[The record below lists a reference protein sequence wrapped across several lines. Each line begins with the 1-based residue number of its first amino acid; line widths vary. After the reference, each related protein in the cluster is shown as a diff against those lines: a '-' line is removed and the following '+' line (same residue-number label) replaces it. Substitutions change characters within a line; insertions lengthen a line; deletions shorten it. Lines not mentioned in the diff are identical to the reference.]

1 MSSATRARRR
11 NGRQQQQQPSAAP
24 QYAGNA
30 GQNGTAPGNRENG
43 GRGSAARPAGPV
55 APRLRQQAGTIG
67 GVRVQQLAIIELAA
81 ALVLV
86 GWSIHPAA
94 LTAAIVIAAILVI
107 FALGRRRRIP
117 LPEWIT
123 TVRAMKRR
131 GKESAAAL
139 AATQGVD
146 PAIAPVVECEPA
158 LRTYEFT
165 TESDQ
170 RAIGFVGDGTFLTA
184 IVQVDARDEPLRPQR
199 GSHMLPLEV
208 LHTALDIEDIH
219 LESVQFVQYTQPAPA
234 PHLPEQAVAAR
245 SYAPLQAQSQT
256 PGLQLTWIALKL
268 DPELCAEAI
277 EARGGGVEGAERSL
291 LRAADQLVSR
301 LTAHGVRAKVLAE
314 REVVAA
320 IGTAV
325 CVSPRAANGAMGRD
339 GRAARRTQETTRAM
353 RCDDRWHS
361 TYWISR
367 WPQLGEGGA
376 PLAAVTQLLTST
388 RAMASTFALTATHG
402 GGRAPAISGYIRLS
416 TRSENELSAAQSEL
430 ERRSGSVKVG
440 LVRLDREQLP
450 GLLATL
456 PLGGTR

>member
-43 GRGSAARPAGPV
+43 GRRSAARPAGPV

-94 LTAAIVIAAILVI
+94 LTAAIVIAAVLVI

-131 GKESAAAL
+131 GKESISAL

-184 IVQVDARDEPLRPQR
+184 LVQVDARDEPLRPER

-245 SYAPLQAQSQT
+245 SYAPLQAQAQT
-256 PGLQLTWIALKL
+256 PALQLTWIALKL
-268 DPELCAEAI
+268 DPELCSEAI
-277 EARGGGVEGAERSL
+277 DARGGGMEGAKRSL

-301 LTAHGVRAKVLAE
+301 LTAHGVRARVLAE

-361 TYWISR
+361 TYWIGR
-367 WPQLGEGGA
+367 WPQLGQGGA
-376 PLAAVTQLLTST
+376 PLAAITQLLTST

-402 GGRAPAISGYIRLS
+402 SGRAPAISGYVRLS
-416 TRSENELSAAQSEL
+416 TRSENELTSAQSEL

>member
-1 MSSATRARRR
+1 M
-11 NGRQQQQQPSAAP
+11 
-24 QYAGNA
+24 
-30 GQNGTAPGNRENG
+30 
-43 GRGSAARPAGPV
+43 

-86 GWSIHPAA
+86 GLAIHHPVAVTVAA
-94 LTAAIVIAAILVI
+94 VIAVVLVV
-107 FALGRRRRIP
+107 FALGRRRKIP

-123 TVRAMKRR
+123 TVRAMKQRSKNS
-131 GKESAAAL
+131 GAAL

-146 PAIAPVVECEPA
+146 PALAPVVECEPA
-158 LRTYEFT
+158 LRTFEYT

-256 PGLQLTWIALKL
+256 PGVQLTWIALKL
-268 DPELCAEAI
+268 DPELCSEAI
-277 EARGGGVEGAERSL
+277 EARGGGLEGAKRSL

-301 LTAHGVRAKVLAE
+301 LTAHGVRARVLNE
-314 REVVAA
+314 REVVAS

-339 GRAARRTQETTRAM
+339 GRAGRRTQETTRAM

-361 TYWISR
+361 TYWIGR
-367 WPQLGEGGA
+367 WPQLGQGGA
-376 PLAAVTQLLTST
+376 PLAAITQLLTST

-402 GGRAPAISGYIRLS
+402 GGRAPAISGYVRLS
-416 TRSENELSAAQSEL
+416 TRSENELSAAQDEL

>member
-11 NGRQQQQQPSAAP
+11 NGRQQQQQPSAAS
-24 QYAGNA
+24 QNAGNA
-30 GQNGTAPGNRENG
+30 GQNGTAGGNRENG
-43 GRGSAARPAGPV
+43 GRGSATRPAGPV

-94 LTAAIVIAAILVI
+94 LTAAIVVAAVLVV
-107 FALGRRRRIP
+107 FALGRRRKIP

-131 GKESAAAL
+131 GKNSSSAL

-146 PAIAPVVECEPA
+146 PALAPVVECEPA
-158 LRTYEFT
+158 LRTYEYT

-256 PGLQLTWIALKL
+256 PALQLTWIALKL
-268 DPELCAEAI
+268 DPELCSEAI
-277 EARGGGVEGAERSL
+277 EARGGGMEGAKRSL

-301 LTAHGVRAKVLAE
+301 LTSHGVRARVLAE

-325 CVSPRAANGAMGRD
+325 CVSPRAASGAMGRD

-353 RCDDRWHS
+353 RCDDRWHT
-361 TYWISR
+361 TYWIGR

-376 PLAAVTQLLTST
+376 PLAAITQLLTST

-402 GGRAPAISGYIRLS
+402 GGRAPAISGYVRLS
-416 TRSENELSAAQSEL
+416 TRSENELSSAQSEL
-430 ERRSGSVKVG
+430 EQRSGSAKVG

>member
-1 MSSATRARRR
+1 M
-11 NGRQQQQQPSAAP
+11 
-24 QYAGNA
+24 
-30 GQNGTAPGNRENG
+30 
-43 GRGSAARPAGPV
+43 

-131 GKESAAAL
+131 GKESTSAL

-184 IVQVDARDEPLRPQR
+184 LVQVDARDEPLRPER

-245 SYAPLQAQSQT
+245 SYAPLQAQAQT
-256 PGLQLTWIALKL
+256 PALQLTWIALKL
-268 DPELCAEAI
+268 DPELCSEAI
-277 EARGGGVEGAERSL
+277 EARGGGMEGAKRSL

-301 LTAHGVRAKVLAE
+301 LTAHGVRARVLAE

-361 TYWISR
+361 TYWIGR
-367 WPQLGEGGA
+367 WPQLGQGGA

-402 GGRAPAISGYIRLS
+402 SGRAPAISGYVRLS
-416 TRSENELSAAQSEL
+416 TRSENELTSAQSEL

>member
-1 MSSATRARRR
+1 M
-11 NGRQQQQQPSAAP
+11 
-24 QYAGNA
+24 
-30 GQNGTAPGNRENG
+30 
-43 GRGSAARPAGPV
+43 

-94 LTAAIVIAAILVI
+94 LTAAIVIAAVLVI

-131 GKESAAAL
+131 GKESTSAL

-184 IVQVDARDEPLRPQR
+184 LVQVDARDEPLRPER

-245 SYAPLQAQSQT
+245 SYAPLQAQAQT
-256 PGLQLTWIALKL
+256 PALQLTWIALKL
-268 DPELCAEAI
+268 DPELCSEAI
-277 EARGGGVEGAERSL
+277 EARGGGMEGAKRSL

-301 LTAHGVRAKVLAE
+301 LTAHGVRARVLAE

-361 TYWISR
+361 TYWIGR

-402 GGRAPAISGYIRLS
+402 SGRAPAISGYVRLS
-416 TRSENELSAAQSEL
+416 TRSENELTSAQSEL

>member
-1 MSSATRARRR
+1 M
-11 NGRQQQQQPSAAP
+11 
-24 QYAGNA
+24 
-30 GQNGTAPGNRENG
+30 
-43 GRGSAARPAGPV
+43 

-67 GVRVQQLAIIELAA
+67 GVRVQQLAIIELAV

-94 LTAAIVIAAILVI
+94 LTAAIVIAAVLII

-131 GKESAAAL
+131 GKNSASAL

-146 PAIAPVVECEPA
+146 PAFAPVVECEPA
-158 LRTYEFT
+158 LQTYEFT

-184 IVQVDARDEPLRPQR
+184 LVQVDARDEPLRPQR
-199 GSHMLPLEV
+199 GTHMLPLDV

-245 SYAPLQAQSQT
+245 SYAPLQAQTQT
-256 PGLQLTWIALKL
+256 PALQLTWIALKL
-268 DPELCAEAI
+268 DPELCSEAI
-277 EARGGGVEGAERSL
+277 EARGGGMEGAKRSL

-301 LTAHGVRAKVLAE
+301 LTAHGVRARVLDE

-353 RCDDRWHS
+353 RCDDRWHT
-361 TYWISR
+361 TYWIGR
-367 WPQLGEGGA
+367 WPQLGQGGA

-402 GGRAPAISGYIRLS
+402 GGHAPAISGYVRLS
-416 TRSENELSAAQSEL
+416 TRSENELTAAQSEL

>member
-1 MSSATRARRR
+1 MS
-11 NGRQQQQQPSAAP
+11 
-24 QYAGNA
+24 
-30 GQNGTAPGNRENG
+30 
-43 GRGSAARPAGPV
+43 
-55 APRLRQQAGTIG
+55 PRLRQQAGTIG
-67 GVRVQQLAIIELAA
+67 GIRVQQLAIIELAA

-86 GWSIHPAA
+86 GWTIHPAA
-94 LTAAIVIAAILVI
+94 LTAAIVVAALLVV
-107 FALGRRRRIP
+107 FAIGRRRKIP

-131 GKESAAAL
+131 GKNSGDAL

-146 PAIAPVVECEPA
+146 PAIAPVVECDPA
-158 LRTYEFT
+158 LRTYEYT
-165 TESDQ
+165 AEADQ

-184 IVQVDARDEPLRPQR
+184 IVQVDSRDEPLRPHR
-199 GSHMLPLEV
+199 GSHMLPLEL

-219 LESVQFVQYTQPAPA
+219 LESTQFVQYTQPAPA

-256 PGLQLTWIALKL
+256 PAVQLTWIALKL

-277 EARGGGVEGAERSL
+277 EARGGGMEGAQRAL

-301 LTAHGVRAKVLAE
+301 LTAHGVRARVLDE

-353 RCDDRWHS
+353 RCDDRWHT
-361 TYWISR
+361 TYWIGR
-367 WPQLGEGGA
+367 WPQLGQGGA

-388 RAMASTFALTATHG
+388 RAMASTFSLTATHG
-402 GGRAPAISGYIRLS
+402 GGRMPAITGYIRLS
-416 TRSENELSAAQSEL
+416 TRSDNELSAAQNEL
-430 ERRSGSVKVG
+430 ERRSGSAKVG

>member
-1 MSSATRARRR
+1 M
-11 NGRQQQQQPSAAP
+11 
-24 QYAGNA
+24 
-30 GQNGTAPGNRENG
+30 
-43 GRGSAARPAGPV
+43 
-55 APRLRQQAGTIG
+55 APRLRQQAGNIG

-86 GWSIHPAA
+86 GWSVHPAA
-94 LTAAIVIAAILVI
+94 LTAAVVVAALLVM
-107 FALGRRRRIP
+107 FALGRRRKVP

-123 TVRAMKRR
+123 TVQAMKRR
-131 GKESAAAL
+131 GKNSGAAL
-139 AATQGVD
+139 AATQGAD
-146 PAIAPVVECEPA
+146 PAFAPVVECEPA
-158 LRTYEFT
+158 LRTYEYT
-165 TESDQ
+165 DIEQ
-170 RAIGFVGDGTFLTA
+170 RPIGFVGDGTFLTA

-199 GSHMLPLEV
+199 GTHMLPLDV
-208 LHTALDIEDIH
+208 LHTALDVEDIH

-256 PGLQLTWIALKL
+256 PALQLTWIALKL

-277 EARGGGVEGAERSL
+277 EARGGGMDGAQRAL

-301 LTAHGVRAKVLAE
+301 LTSHGVRAKVLAE

-325 CVSPRAANGAMGRD
+325 CVSPRAANGAMGR
-339 GRAARRTQETTRAM
+339 AARRTQETTRAW
-353 RCDDRWHS
+353 RCDDRWHT
-361 TYWISR
+361 TYWIGR
-367 WPQLGEGGA
+367 WPQLGPGGA

-388 RAMASTFALTATHG
+388 RAMASTFSLTATHG
-402 GGRAPAISGYIRLS
+402 GGRTPAISGYVRLS
-416 TRSENELSAAQSEL
+416 TRSENELSAAQHEL
-430 ERRSGSVKVG
+430 ERRSSSVKVG

>member
-24 QYAGNA
+24 QYAG
-30 GQNGTAPGNRENG
+30 QNGNG
-43 GRGSAARPAGPV
+43 GRGNGGRRAAARPAGPV
-55 APRLRQQAGTIG
+55 SPRLRRQAGNIG

-86 GWSIHPAA
+86 GWSINYAA
-94 LTAAIVIAAILVI
+94 LTAAVVVAAVLVI
-107 FALGRRRRIP
+107 FALGRRRKIP

-123 TVRAMKRR
+123 TVQAMKRR
-131 GKESAAAL
+131 GKNTASAVG
-139 AATQGVD
+139 ATQGVD
-146 PAIAPVVECEPA
+146 PAFAPVVECEPA
-158 LRTYEFT
+158 LRTFEYTDIE
-165 TESDQ
+165 Q
-170 RAIGFVGDGTFLTA
+170 RPIGFVGDGTFLTA
-184 IVQVDARDEPLRPQR
+184 LVQVDARDEPLRPQR
-199 GSHMLPLEV
+199 GSHMLPLDV

-245 SYAPLQAQSQT
+245 SYAPLQAQAQT
-256 PGLQLTWIALKL
+256 PAVQLTWIALKL

-277 EARGGGVEGAERSL
+277 EARGGGMDGAQRAL

-301 LTAHGVRAKVLAE
+301 LTAHGVRARVLDE

-339 GRAARRTQETTRAM
+339 GRAARRTQETTRAW

-361 TYWISR
+361 TYWIGR
-367 WPQLGEGGA
+367 WPQLGQGGA

-388 RAMASTFALTATHG
+388 RAMASTFSLTASHG
-402 GGRAPAISGYIRLS
+402 GGRTPAITGYVRLS
-416 TRSENELSAAQSEL
+416 TRSENELSAAQNEL

>member
-1 MSSATRARRR
+1 MS
-11 NGRQQQQQPSAAP
+11 
-24 QYAGNA
+24 
-30 GQNGTAPGNRENG
+30 
-43 GRGSAARPAGPV
+43 
-55 APRLRQQAGTIG
+55 PRLRQQAGTIG

-86 GWSIHPAA
+86 GLSMHNAVA
-94 LTAAIVIAAILVI
+94 LTVAGVLAVVLVV
-107 FALGRRRRIP
+107 FALGRRRKIP

-123 TVRAMKRR
+123 TVRAMNRR
-131 GKESAAAL
+131 SKNAGDNL

-146 PAIAPVVECEPA
+146 PAFAPLVECEPA
-158 LRTYEFT
+158 LRTYEYT
-165 TESDQ
+165 DNEQ
-170 RAIGFVGDGTFLTA
+170 RNIGFVGDGTFLTA

-199 GSHMLPLEV
+199 GSHMVPLEV
-208 LHTALDIEDIH
+208 LHTALDVEDIH

-256 PGLQLTWIALKL
+256 PAVQLTWIALKL

-277 EARGGGVEGAERSL
+277 EARGGGMDGAQRSL

-301 LTAHGVRAKVLAE
+301 LTSLGVRAKVLDE

-320 IGTAV
+320 VGTAV

-353 RCDDRWHS
+353 RCDDRWHT
-361 TYWISR
+361 TYWIGR
-367 WPQLGEGGA
+367 WPQLGLGGA
-376 PLAAVTQLLTST
+376 PLAAITQLLTST

-402 GGRAPAISGYIRLS
+402 GGRLPAISGYIRLS
-416 TRSENELSAAQSEL
+416 TRSDNELSAAQDEL

>member
-30 GQNGTAPGNRENG
+30 GQNGIAPGNGGNG
-43 GRGSAARPAGPV
+43 SRGGGADRPAGPV
-55 APRLRQQAGTIG
+55 VPRLRAQAGSIG
-67 GVRVQQLAIIELAA
+67 GVRVQQLAIIEIAA

-86 GWSIHPAA
+86 GWAIHPVA
-94 LTAAIVIAAILVI
+94 LTVAAVVAAVLVV

-131 GKESAAAL
+131 AKQGGSAGG
-139 AATQGVD
+139 TSGVD
-146 PAIAPVVECEPA
+146 PAFAPLVECDPA
-158 LRTYEFT
+158 LRTYEYT
-165 TESDQ
+165 DAEQ

-184 IVQVDARDEPLRPQR
+184 IVQVEGRDEPLRPQS
-199 GSHMLPLEV
+199 GSRPLPMDV
-208 LHTALDIEDIH
+208 LHTALDVEDIH

-245 SYAPLQAQSQT
+245 SYAPLQAQTKT
-256 PGLQLTWIALKL
+256 PALQLTWIALKL

-277 EARGGGVEGAERSL
+277 EARGGGIDGAQRSL

-301 LTAHGVRAKVLAE
+301 LSAHGVRAKVLAE

-320 IGTAV
+320 VGTAV

-339 GRAARRTQETTRAM
+339 GRAARRTQETVRAM
-353 RCDDRWHS
+353 RCDDRWHT
-361 TYWISR
+361 TYWIGR
-367 WPQLGEGGA
+367 WPQLGQGGT
-376 PLAAVTQLLTST
+376 PLAGIVQLLNST
-388 RAMASTFALTATHG
+388 PAMASTFALTASHG
-402 GGRAPAISGYIRLS
+402 SGRAPAISGYVRLS
-416 TRSENELSAAQSEL
+416 TRSENELTAAQSEL

>member
-11 NGRQQQQQPSAAP
+11 NGRQQQQQPS
-24 QYAGNA
+24 
-30 GQNGTAPGNRENG
+30 TAPRNAENG
-43 GRGSAARPAGPV
+43 GQDGSDPANSRERGRSSSGGPV
-55 APRLRQQAGTIG
+55 APRLRPQIG
-67 GVRVQQLAIIELAA
+67 SIGPVRVQQLAIIEIAA

-86 GWSIHPAA
+86 GASVNVIA
-94 LTAAIVIAAILVI
+94 LTVAAVLAAVLVI

-131 GKESAAAL
+131 GKAASTAV
-139 AATQGVD
+139 TQGVE
-146 PAIAPVVECEPA
+146 PAFAPVVECDPA
-158 LRTYEFT
+158 LRTYEYADA
-165 TESDQ
+165 EQ
-170 RAIGFVGDGTFLTA
+170 RAVGFVGDGTFLTA
-184 IVQVDARDEPLRPQR
+184 LVQVEPRDEPLRPAR
-199 GSHMLPLEV
+199 GSHMLPLDV

-219 LESVQFVQYTQPAPA
+219 LESVQYVQYTQPAPA

-256 PGLQLTWIALKL
+256 PAVQLTWIALKL

-277 EARGGGVEGAERSL
+277 EARGGGMEGAKRSL

-301 LTAHGVRAKVLAE
+301 LTAHGVRARVLAE

-320 IGTAV
+320 VGTAV

-339 GRAARRTQETTRAM
+339 GRSGRRTQETTRAW
-353 RCDDRWHS
+353 RCDDRWHT
-361 TYWISR
+361 TYWIGR
-367 WPQLGEGGA
+367 WPQLGPGGA

-388 RAMASTFALTATHG
+388 AAMASTFALTATHG
-402 GGRAPAISGYIRLS
+402 SGRAPAISGYVRLS
-416 TRSENELSAAQSEL
+416 TRSENELDAAQREL
-430 ERRSGSVKVG
+430 ERRSGSAKVG

>member
-24 QYAGNA
+24 QYAGNE
-30 GQNGTAPGNRENG
+30 GQNGTAPSDRGTD
-43 GRGSAARPAGPV
+43 GRAAAGPV
-55 APRLRQQAGTIG
+55 SPRLRQQAGTIG

-86 GWSIHPAA
+86 GLSMHHPVA
-94 LTAAIVIAAILVI
+94 LTVAVVVAVILVI
-107 FALGRRRRIP
+107 FALGRRRKIP
-117 LPEWIT
+117 LPEWII
-123 TVRAMKRR
+123 TVRAMNRR
-131 GKESAAAL
+131 GKNTSDNL

-146 PAIAPVVECEPA
+146 PAFAPVVECDPA
-158 LRTYEFT
+158 LRTYEYT
-165 TESDQ
+165 DAEQ
-170 RAIGFVGDGTFLTA
+170 RTVGFVGDGTFLTA

-199 GSHMLPLEV
+199 GSHMVPLEL
-208 LHTALDIEDIH
+208 LHTALDVEDIH

-256 PGLQLTWIALKL
+256 PAVQLTWIALKL

-277 EARGGGVEGAERSL
+277 AARGGGMDGAQRSL

-301 LTAHGVRAKVLAE
+301 LTARGVRAKVLDE

-320 IGTAV
+320 VGTAV
-325 CVSPRAANGAMGRD
+325 CVSPRAANGAMSRD

-353 RCDDRWHS
+353 RCDDRWHT
-361 TYWISR
+361 TYWIGR
-367 WPQLGEGGA
+367 WPQLGRGGA
-376 PLAAVTQLLTST
+376 PLAAITQLLTST

-402 GGRAPAISGYIRLS
+402 GGRLPAISGYIRLS
-416 TRSENELSAAQSEL
+416 TRSDNELDAAQNEL

>member
-1 MSSATRARRR
+1 M
-11 NGRQQQQQPSAAP
+11 
-24 QYAGNA
+24 
-30 GQNGTAPGNRENG
+30 
-43 GRGSAARPAGPV
+43 
-55 APRLRQQAGTIG
+55 APRLRQQAGNIG
-67 GVRVQQLAIIELAA
+67 GVRVQQLAIIEIAL

-94 LTAAIVIAAILVI
+94 LTAAVVVAAVLVV
-107 FALGRRRRIP
+107 FALGRRRKIP

-131 GKESAAAL
+131 GKNGSSAA

-146 PAIAPVVECEPA
+146 PAFAPVVECDPA
-158 LRTYEFT
+158 LRTYEYT
-165 TESDQ
+165 DAEQ
-170 RAIGFVGDGTFLTA
+170 RTIGFVGDGTFLTA

-199 GSHMLPLEV
+199 GSHMLPLNV

-245 SYAPLQAQSQT
+245 SYAPLQAQAQT
-256 PGLQLTWIALKL
+256 PALQLTWIALKL

-277 EARGGGVEGAERSL
+277 EARGGGMDGAQRSL

-301 LTAHGVRAKVLAE
+301 LTAHGVRARVLAE

-339 GRAARRTQETTRAM
+339 GRAARRTQETSRAW

-361 TYWISR
+361 TYWIGR
-367 WPQLGEGGA
+367 WPQLGQGGA

-388 RAMASTFALTATHG
+388 AAMASTFSLTATHG
-402 GGRAPAISGYIRLS
+402 GGRAPAISGYVRLS
-416 TRSENELSAAQSEL
+416 TRSENELSAAQNEL

-450 GLLATL
+450 GVLATL

>member
-24 QYAGNA
+24 QNAGNE
-30 GQNGTAPGNRENG
+30 GQDGTAPGSRGNG
-43 GRGSAARPAGPV
+43 GRAAAGPV
-55 APRLRQQAGTIG
+55 SPRLRQQAGTIG

-86 GWSIHPAA
+86 GLSMHHPVA
-94 LTAAIVIAAILVI
+94 LTVAVVVAVVLVI
-107 FALGRRRRIP
+107 FALGRRRKIP
-117 LPEWIT
+117 LPEWII
-123 TVRAMKRR
+123 TVRAMNRR
-131 GKESAAAL
+131 GKTAGENL

-146 PAIAPVVECEPA
+146 PAFAPVVECDPA
-158 LRTYEFT
+158 LRTYEYT
-165 TESDQ
+165 DAEQ
-170 RAIGFVGDGTFLTA
+170 RTIGFVGDGTFLTA

-199 GSHMLPLEV
+199 GSHMVPLEL
-208 LHTALDIEDIH
+208 LHTALDVEDIH
-219 LESVQFVQYTQPAPA
+219 LESAQFVQYTQPAPA

-256 PGLQLTWIALKL
+256 PAVQLTWIALKL

-277 EARGGGVEGAERSL
+277 EARGGGMNGSQRSL

-301 LTAHGVRAKVLAE
+301 LTAHGVRAKVLDE

-320 IGTAV
+320 VGTAV

-361 TYWISR
+361 TYWIGR
-367 WPQLGEGGA
+367 WPQLGRGGA

-402 GGRAPAISGYIRLS
+402 SGRLPAISGYIRLS
-416 TRSENELSAAQSEL
+416 TRSDNELSDAQTEL
-430 ERRSGSVKVG
+430 ERRSSSVKVG

>member
-1 MSSATRARRR
+1 MS
-11 NGRQQQQQPSAAP
+11 
-24 QYAGNA
+24 
-30 GQNGTAPGNRENG
+30 
-43 GRGSAARPAGPV
+43 
-55 APRLRQQAGTIG
+55 PRLRQQAGTIG

-86 GWSIHPAA
+86 GLAA
-94 LTAAIVIAAILVI
+94 HNPVVLTVAAVVAVILVI

-117 LPEWIT
+117 LPEWII
-123 TVRAMKRR
+123 TVRAMNRR
-131 GKESAAAL
+131 GKQTSENL
-139 AATQGVD
+139 IATQGVD
-146 PAIAPVVECEPA
+146 PAFAPVVECDPA
-158 LRTYEFT
+158 LRTYEYADN
-165 TESDQ
+165 EQ
-170 RAIGFVGDGTFLTA
+170 RAVGFVGDGTFLTA
-184 IVQVDARDEPLRPQR
+184 LVQVDARDEPLRPQR
-199 GSHMLPLEV
+199 GSHMVPLEL
-208 LHTALDIEDIH
+208 LHTALDVEDIH

-256 PGLQLTWIALKL
+256 PAVQLTWIALKL

-277 EARGGGVEGAERSL
+277 EARGGGMGGAQRSL

-301 LTAHGVRAKVLAE
+301 LTARGVRAKVLDE

-320 IGTAV
+320 VGTAV

-339 GRAARRTQETTRAM
+339 GRAARRTQETTRAL

-361 TYWISR
+361 TYWIGR
-367 WPQLGEGGA
+367 WPQLGRGGA
-376 PLAAVTQLLTST
+376 PLAAITQLLTST

-402 GGRAPAISGYIRLS
+402 GGRMPAISGYVRLS
-416 TRSENELSAAQSEL
+416 TRSDNELFAAQDEL

>member
-1 MSSATRARRR
+1 MS
-11 NGRQQQQQPSAAP
+11 
-24 QYAGNA
+24 
-30 GQNGTAPGNRENG
+30 
-43 GRGSAARPAGPV
+43 
-55 APRLRQQAGTIG
+55 PRLRQQAGNIG
-67 GVRVQQLAIIELAA
+67 GVRVQQLAIIEIAA

-94 LTAAIVIAAILVI
+94 LTAAVVVAAVLVI
-107 FALGRRRRIP
+107 FALGRRRKIP

-131 GKESAAAL
+131 GKNSSAAV

-146 PAIAPVVECEPA
+146 PAFAPIVECEPA
-158 LRTYEFT
+158 LRTFEYTDSE
-165 TESDQ
+165 Q

-184 IVQVDARDEPLRPQR
+184 IVQVDAKDEPLRPQR
-199 GSHMLPLEV
+199 GSHMLPLDV
-208 LHTALDIEDIH
+208 LHTALDVEDIH

-245 SYAPLQAQSQT
+245 SYAPLQAQAQT
-256 PGLQLTWIALKL
+256 PALQLTWIALKL

-277 EARGGGVEGAERSL
+277 EARGGGMEGAKRSL

-301 LTAHGVRAKVLAE
+301 LTVHGVRARVLAE

-320 IGTAV
+320 LGTAV

-339 GRAARRTQETTRAM
+339 GRAARRTQETTRAW

-361 TYWISR
+361 TYWIGR
-367 WPQLGEGGA
+367 WPQLGQGGA

-388 RAMASTFALTATHG
+388 RAMASTFALTASHG
-402 GGRAPAISGYIRLS
+402 GGRAPAISGYVRLS

-440 LVRLDREQLP
+440 LVRLDREQMP
-450 GLLATL
+450 GILATL

>member
-1 MSSATRARRR
+1 M
-11 NGRQQQQQPSAAP
+11 
-24 QYAGNA
+24 
-30 GQNGTAPGNRENG
+30 
-43 GRGSAARPAGPV
+43 

-94 LTAAIVIAAILVI
+94 LTAAIVIAAVLVI

-131 GKESAAAL
+131 GKESTSAL

-184 IVQVDARDEPLRPQR
+184 LVQVDARDEPLRPER

-245 SYAPLQAQSQT
+245 SYAPLQAQAQT
-256 PGLQLTWIALKL
+256 PALQLTWIALKL
-268 DPELCAEAI
+268 DPELCSEAI
-277 EARGGGVEGAERSL
+277 EARGGGMEGAKRSL

-301 LTAHGVRAKVLAE
+301 LTAHGVRARVLAE

-361 TYWISR
+361 TYWIGR
-367 WPQLGEGGA
+367 WPQLGQGGA
-376 PLAAVTQLLTST
+376 PLAAITQLLTST

-402 GGRAPAISGYIRLS
+402 SGRAPAISGYVRLS
-416 TRSENELSAAQSEL
+416 TRSENELTSAQSEL

>member
-1 MSSATRARRR
+1 MS
-11 NGRQQQQQPSAAP
+11 
-24 QYAGNA
+24 
-30 GQNGTAPGNRENG
+30 
-43 GRGSAARPAGPV
+43 
-55 APRLRQQAGTIG
+55 PRLRQQAGTIG

-86 GWSIHPAA
+86 GLSMHNAVA
-94 LTAAIVIAAILVI
+94 LTVAGVLAVVLVV
-107 FALGRRRRIP
+107 FALGRRRKIP

-123 TVRAMKRR
+123 TVRAMNRR
-131 GKESAAAL
+131 SKNASDNL

-146 PAIAPVVECEPA
+146 PAFAPLVECEPA
-158 LRTYEFT
+158 LRTYEYT
-165 TESDQ
+165 DNEQ
-170 RAIGFVGDGTFLTA
+170 RNVGFVGDGTFLTA

-199 GSHMLPLEV
+199 GSHMVPLEV
-208 LHTALDIEDIH
+208 LHTALDVEDIH

-256 PGLQLTWIALKL
+256 PAVQLTWIALKL

-277 EARGGGVEGAERSL
+277 EARGGGMNGAQRSL

-301 LTAHGVRAKVLAE
+301 LTSLGVRAKVLDE

-320 IGTAV
+320 VGTAV

-353 RCDDRWHS
+353 RCDDRWHT
-361 TYWISR
+361 TYWIGR
-367 WPQLGEGGA
+367 WPQIGRGGA
-376 PLAAVTQLLTST
+376 PLAAIIQLLTST

-402 GGRAPAISGYIRLS
+402 AGRLPAMSGYIRLS
-416 TRSENELSAAQSEL
+416 TRSDNELSAAQDEL

>member
-1 MSSATRARRR
+1 MS
-11 NGRQQQQQPSAAP
+11 
-24 QYAGNA
+24 
-30 GQNGTAPGNRENG
+30 
-43 GRGSAARPAGPV
+43 
-55 APRLRQQAGTIG
+55 PRLRRQAGNIG

-86 GWSIHPAA
+86 GWSINYAA
-94 LTAAIVIAAILVI
+94 LTAAVVVAAVLVI
-107 FALGRRRRIP
+107 FALGRRRKIP

-123 TVRAMKRR
+123 TVQAMKRR
-131 GKESAAAL
+131 GKNTASAVG
-139 AATQGVD
+139 ATQGVD
-146 PAIAPVVECEPA
+146 PAFAPVVECEPA
-158 LRTYEFT
+158 LRTFEYTDIE
-165 TESDQ
+165 Q
-170 RAIGFVGDGTFLTA
+170 RPIGFVGDGTFLTA
-184 IVQVDARDEPLRPQR
+184 LVQVDARDEPLRPQR
-199 GSHMLPLEV
+199 GSHMLPLDV

-245 SYAPLQAQSQT
+245 SYAPLQAQAQT
-256 PGLQLTWIALKL
+256 PAVQLTWIALKL

-277 EARGGGVEGAERSL
+277 EARGGGMDGAQRAL

-301 LTAHGVRAKVLAE
+301 LTAHGVRARVLDE

-339 GRAARRTQETTRAM
+339 GRAARRTQETTRAW

-361 TYWISR
+361 TYWIGR
-367 WPQLGEGGA
+367 WPQLGQGGA

-388 RAMASTFALTATHG
+388 RAMASTFSLTASHG
-402 GGRAPAISGYIRLS
+402 GGRTPAITGYVRLS
-416 TRSENELSAAQSEL
+416 TRSENELSAAQNEL

>member
-11 NGRQQQQQPSAAP
+11 NGRQQQQPPSAAP
-24 QYAGNA
+24 HHAGDA
-30 GQNGTAPGNRENG
+30 DRNGSAPGNRG
-43 GRGSAARPAGPV
+43 SRGRSSADRPAGPV
-55 APRLRQQAGTIG
+55 APRLRPQAGNIG
-67 GVRVQQLAIIELAA
+67 GVRVQQLAIIEIAA

-94 LTAAIVIAAILVI
+94 LTAAIVVAAVLVI

-131 GKESAAAL
+131 GKSTSAS
-139 AATQGVD
+139 ATTGID
-146 PAIAPVVECEPA
+146 PAFAPVVECDPA
-158 LRTYEFT
+158 LRTYEYT
-165 TESDQ
+165 DAEQ

-184 IVQVDARDEPLRPQR
+184 LVQLDARDEPLRPQR
-199 GSHMLPLEV
+199 GSHMMPLDV
-208 LHTALDIEDIH
+208 LHNALDVEDIH

-245 SYAPLQAQSQT
+245 SYAPLQAQAQT
-256 PGLQLTWIALKL
+256 PAVQLTWIALKL

-277 EARGGGVEGAERSL
+277 EARGGGMDGAKRSL

-301 LTAHGVRAKVLAE
+301 LTAHGVKAKVLAE

-339 GRAARRTQETTRAM
+339 GRSARRTQESTRAW

-361 TYWISR
+361 TYWIGR
-367 WPQLGEGGA
+367 WPQLGNGGA
-376 PLAAVTQLLTST
+376 PLAAISQLLTST
-388 RAMASTFALTATHG
+388 AAMASTFALTASHG
-402 GGRAPAISGYIRLS
+402 GGRAPAISGYVRLS
-416 TRSENELSAAQSEL
+416 TRSENELTSAQSEL
-430 ERRSGSVKVG
+430 ERRSGSAKVG

>member
-1 MSSATRARRR
+1 M
-11 NGRQQQQQPSAAP
+11 
-24 QYAGNA
+24 
-30 GQNGTAPGNRENG
+30 
-43 GRGSAARPAGPV
+43 
-55 APRLRQQAGTIG
+55 APRLRQQAGNIG
-67 GVRVQQLAIIELAA
+67 GVRVQQLAIIEIAL

-94 LTAAIVIAAILVI
+94 LTAAVVVAAVLVV
-107 FALGRRRRIP
+107 FALGRRRKIP

-131 GKESAAAL
+131 GKNGSSAA

-146 PAIAPVVECEPA
+146 PAFAPVVECDPA
-158 LRTYEFT
+158 LRTYEYT
-165 TESDQ
+165 DAEQ
-170 RAIGFVGDGTFLTA
+170 RTIGFVGDGTFLTA

-199 GSHMLPLEV
+199 GSHMLPLNV

-245 SYAPLQAQSQT
+245 SYAPLQAQAQT
-256 PGLQLTWIALKL
+256 PALQLTWIALKL

-277 EARGGGVEGAERSL
+277 EARGGGMDGAQRSL

-301 LTAHGVRAKVLAE
+301 LTAHGVRARVLAE

-339 GRAARRTQETTRAM
+339 GRAARRTQETSRAW

-361 TYWISR
+361 TYWIGR
-367 WPQLGEGGA
+367 WPQLGQGGA

-388 RAMASTFALTATHG
+388 SAMASTFSLTATHG
-402 GGRAPAISGYIRLS
+402 GGRAPAISGYVRLS
-416 TRSENELSAAQSEL
+416 TRSENELSAAQNEL

-450 GLLATL
+450 GVLATL

>member
-11 NGRQQQQQPSAAP
+11 NGRQQEQQASAAP
-24 QYAGNA
+24 QYTGNA
-30 GQNGTAPGNRENG
+30 DQNGTAPGNRGNG
-43 GRGSAARPAGPV
+43 DRGPAGRASGPV
-55 APRLRQQAGTIG
+55 APRLRPQAGNIG
-67 GVRVQQLAIIELAA
+67 GVRVQQLAIVELAA

-86 GWSIHPAA
+86 GLSIHHPVALSVTAVLAA
-94 LTAAIVIAAILVI
+94 VLIV
-107 FALGRRRRIP
+107 FALGRRRKVP

-131 GKESAAAL
+131 GKGGGSAA

-146 PAIAPVVECEPA
+146 PAFAPVVECDAA
-158 LRTYEFT
+158 LRTYEYLDA
-165 TESDQ
+165 EQ
-170 RAIGFVGDGTFLTA
+170 RAVGFVGDGTFLTA
-184 IVQVDARDEPLRPQR
+184 LVQVDARDEPLRPQR
-199 GSHMLPLEV
+199 GSNMLPLDV
-208 LHTALDIEDIH
+208 LHTALDVEDIH
-219 LESVQFVQYTQPAPA
+219 LESVQYVQYTQPAPA

-256 PGLQLTWIALKL
+256 PALQLTWIALKL

-277 EARGGGVEGAERSL
+277 EARGGGLDGAKRSL

-301 LTAHGVRAKVLAE
+301 LTAHGLRARVLAE

-339 GRAARRTQETTRAM
+339 GRAARRTQETTRAW
-353 RCDDRWHS
+353 RCDDRWHT
-361 TYWISR
+361 TYWIGR
-367 WPQLGEGGA
+367 WPQLGAGGA

-388 RAMASTFALTATHG
+388 AAMASTFALTASHG
-402 GGRAPAISGYIRLS
+402 GGRAPAISGYVRLS
-416 TRSENELSAAQSEL
+416 ARSDNELVAVRAEL
-430 ERRSGSVKVG
+430 ERRSGSSKIG

>member
-1 MSSATRARRR
+1 M
-11 NGRQQQQQPSAAP
+11 
-24 QYAGNA
+24 
-30 GQNGTAPGNRENG
+30 
-43 GRGSAARPAGPV
+43 

-94 LTAAIVIAAILVI
+94 LTAAIVIAAVLVI

-131 GKESAAAL
+131 GKESISAL

-184 IVQVDARDEPLRPQR
+184 LVQVDARDEPLRPER

-245 SYAPLQAQSQT
+245 SYAPLQAQAQT
-256 PGLQLTWIALKL
+256 PALQLTWIALKL
-268 DPELCAEAI
+268 DPELCSEAI
-277 EARGGGVEGAERSL
+277 DARGGGMEGAKRSL

-301 LTAHGVRAKVLAE
+301 LTAHGVRARVLAE

-361 TYWISR
+361 TYWIGR
-367 WPQLGEGGA
+367 WPQLGQGGA
-376 PLAAVTQLLTST
+376 PLAAITQLLTST

-402 GGRAPAISGYIRLS
+402 SGRAPAISGYVRLS
-416 TRSENELSAAQSEL
+416 TRSENELTSAQSEL

>member
-11 NGRQQQQQPSAAP
+11 NGRQQQQQPSVAP
-24 QYAGNA
+24 HYAGNA
-30 GQNGTAPGNRENG
+30 GQNGIAPGNG
-43 GRGSAARPAGPV
+43 GNQDRGTADRPAGPV
-55 APRLRQQAGTIG
+55 APRLRAQAGSIG
-67 GVRVQQLAIIELAA
+67 GVRVQQLAIIEIAA

-86 GWSIHPAA
+86 GWAIHPVA
-94 LTAAIVIAAILVI
+94 LTVAAVLAAVLVV

-131 GKESAAAL
+131 AKRSGSAAGSG
-139 AATQGVD
+139 GVD
-146 PAIAPVVECEPA
+146 PAFAPLVECDPA
-158 LRTYEFT
+158 LRTYEYT
-165 TESDQ
+165 DSDQ

-184 IVQVDARDEPLRPQR
+184 VVQLEGRDEPLRPASGGR
-199 GSHMLPLEV
+199 SLPMDV
-208 LHTALDIEDIH
+208 LHTALDVEDIH

-245 SYAPLQAQSQT
+245 SYAPLQAQTKT
-256 PGLQLTWIALKL
+256 PALQLTWIALKL

-277 EARGGGVEGAERSL
+277 EARGGGLDGAKRSL

-301 LTAHGVRAKVLAE
+301 LSAHGVRAKVLAE

-320 IGTAV
+320 VGTAV

-339 GRAARRTQETTRAM
+339 GRAARRTQETVRAM
-353 RCDDRWHS
+353 RCDDRWHT
-361 TYWISR
+361 TYWIGR
-367 WPQLGEGGA
+367 WPQLGQGGT
-376 PLAAVTQLLTST
+376 PLAGVVQLLSST
-388 RAMASTFALTATHG
+388 PAMASTFSLTASHG
-402 GGRAPAISGYIRLS
+402 SGRAPAISGYVRLS
-416 TRSENELSAAQSEL
+416 TRSENELTAAQGEL

>member
-1 MSSATRARRR
+1 MS
-11 NGRQQQQQPSAAP
+11 
-24 QYAGNA
+24 
-30 GQNGTAPGNRENG
+30 
-43 GRGSAARPAGPV
+43 
-55 APRLRQQAGTIG
+55 PRLRQQAGTIG

-86 GWSIHPAA
+86 GLSMHNAVA
-94 LTAAIVIAAILVI
+94 LTVAGVLAVVLVV
-107 FALGRRRRIP
+107 FALGRRRKIP

-123 TVRAMKRR
+123 TVRAMNRR
-131 GKESAAAL
+131 SKNAGDNL

-146 PAIAPVVECEPA
+146 PAFAPLVECEPA
-158 LRTYEFT
+158 LRTYEYT
-165 TESDQ
+165 DNEQ
-170 RAIGFVGDGTFLTA
+170 RNIGFVGDGTFLTA

-199 GSHMLPLEV
+199 GSHMVPLEV
-208 LHTALDIEDIH
+208 LHTALDVEDIH

-256 PGLQLTWIALKL
+256 PAVQLTWIALKL

-277 EARGGGVEGAERSL
+277 EARGGGMDGAQRSL

-301 LTAHGVRAKVLAE
+301 LTSLGVRAKVLDE

-320 IGTAV
+320 VGTAV

-353 RCDDRWHS
+353 RCDDRWHT
-361 TYWISR
+361 TYWIGR
-367 WPQLGEGGA
+367 WPQLGRGGA
-376 PLAAVTQLLTST
+376 PLAAITQLLTST

-402 GGRAPAISGYIRLS
+402 GGRLPAISGYIRLS
-416 TRSENELSAAQSEL
+416 TRSDNELSAAQDEL

>member
-1 MSSATRARRR
+1 MS
-11 NGRQQQQQPSAAP
+11 
-24 QYAGNA
+24 
-30 GQNGTAPGNRENG
+30 
-43 GRGSAARPAGPV
+43 
-55 APRLRQQAGTIG
+55 PRLRQQAGTIG

-81 ALVLV
+81 ALVLL
-86 GWSIHPAA
+86 GWSINAAA
-94 LTAAIVIAAILVI
+94 LTAAVVLAAVLVV
-107 FALGRRRRIP
+107 FAIGRRRKIP

-131 GKESAAAL
+131 GKNSSEAV
-139 AATQGVD
+139 AATQGVE
-146 PAIAPVVECEPA
+146 PAFAPVVECDPA
-158 LRTYEFT
+158 LRTFEYTDAE
-165 TESDQ
+165 Q
-170 RAIGFVGDGTFLTA
+170 RPIGFVGDGTFLTA
-184 IVQVDARDEPLRPQR
+184 IVQVDAKDEPLRPHR
-199 GSHMLPLEV
+199 GSHMLPLNV
-208 LHTALDIEDIH
+208 LHTALDVEDIH

-256 PGLQLTWIALKL
+256 PALQLTWIALKL

-277 EARGGGVEGAERSL
+277 EARGGGMEGAKRSL

-301 LTAHGVRAKVLAE
+301 LTAHGVRARVLAE

-339 GRAARRTQETTRAM
+339 GRAARRTQETTRAW

-361 TYWISR
+361 TYWIGR

-388 RAMASTFALTATHG
+388 RAMASTFALTASHG
-402 GGRAPAISGYIRLS
+402 GGRAPAITGYVRLS
-416 TRSENELSAAQSEL
+416 TRSENELSSAQNEL
-430 ERRSGSVKVG
+430 ERRAGSVKVG

>member
-24 QYAGNA
+24 QNAGNE
-30 GQNGTAPGNRENG
+30 GQIGTAPGNG
-43 GRGSAARPAGPV
+43 GNDGRAAAGPV
-55 APRLRQQAGTIG
+55 SPRLRQQAGTIG
-67 GVRVQQLAIIELAA
+67 GVRVQQLALIEIAA

-86 GWSIHPAA
+86 GLAA
-94 LTAAIVIAAILVI
+94 QNPVALGVAAVVAVVLVV

-117 LPEWIT
+117 LPEWII
-123 TVRAMKRR
+123 TVRAMNRR
-131 GKESAAAL
+131 NKMAGENLS
-139 AATQGVD
+139 ATQGVD
-146 PAIAPVVECEPA
+146 PAFAPVVECDPA
-158 LRTYEFT
+158 LRTHEYTDNE
-165 TESDQ
+165 Q
-170 RAIGFVGDGTFLTA
+170 RTVGFVGDGTFLTA

-199 GSHMLPLEV
+199 GSHMVPLEM
-208 LHTALDIEDIH
+208 LHTALDVEDIH

-256 PGLQLTWIALKL
+256 PAVQLTWIALKL

-277 EARGGGVEGAERSL
+277 EARGGGMGGAQRSL

-301 LTAHGVRAKVLAE
+301 LTALGVRAKVLDE
-314 REVVAA
+314 PGVVAA
-320 IGTAV
+320 VGTAV

-353 RCDDRWHS
+353 RCDDRWHT
-361 TYWISR
+361 TYWIGR
-367 WPQLGEGGA
+367 WPQLGRGGA

-402 GGRAPAISGYIRLS
+402 SGRLPAISGYIRLS
-416 TRSENELSAAQSEL
+416 TRSDNELSAAQAEL

>member
-1 MSSATRARRR
+1 MS
-11 NGRQQQQQPSAAP
+11 
-24 QYAGNA
+24 
-30 GQNGTAPGNRENG
+30 
-43 GRGSAARPAGPV
+43 
-55 APRLRQQAGTIG
+55 PRLRQQAGNIG

-86 GWSIHPAA
+86 GLAVDHPVALATAVVVAA
-94 LTAAIVIAAILVI
+94 LLVV
-107 FALGRRRRIP
+107 FALGRRRKIP

-123 TVRAMKRR
+123 TVQAMKRR
-131 GKESAAAL
+131 GKNSAAAV
-139 AATQGVD
+139 AATQGAD
-146 PAIAPVVECEPA
+146 PAFAPVVECEPA
-158 LRTYEFT
+158 LRTYEYT
-165 TESDQ
+165 DIEQ
-170 RAIGFVGDGTFLTA
+170 RPIGFVGDGTFLTA

-199 GSHMLPLEV
+199 GSHMLPLDV
-208 LHTALDIEDIH
+208 LHTALDVEDIH

-245 SYAPLQAQSQT
+245 SYAPLQAQAQT
-256 PGLQLTWIALKL
+256 PALQLTWIALKL
-268 DPELCAEAI
+268 DPELCSEAI
-277 EARGGGVEGAERSL
+277 EARGGGMDGAQRSL

-301 LTAHGVRAKVLAE
+301 LTAHGVRARVLDE

-339 GRAARRTQETTRAM
+339 GRAARRTQETTRAW
-353 RCDDRWHS
+353 RCDDRWHT
-361 TYWISR
+361 TYWIGR
-367 WPQLGEGGA
+367 WPQLGQGGA

-388 RAMASTFALTATHG
+388 RAMASTFSLTASHG
-402 GGRAPAISGYIRLS
+402 GGRAPAITGYVRLS
-416 TRSENELSAAQSEL
+416 TRSENELSAAQNEL
-430 ERRSGSVKVG
+430 ERRSGSAKVG